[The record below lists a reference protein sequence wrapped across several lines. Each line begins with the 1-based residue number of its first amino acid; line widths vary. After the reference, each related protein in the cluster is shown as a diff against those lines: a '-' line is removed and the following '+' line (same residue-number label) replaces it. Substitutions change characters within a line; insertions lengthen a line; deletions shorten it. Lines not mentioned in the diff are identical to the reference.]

1 MKKLVPVLAITLALL
16 ASGSAEAS
24 NRVAK
29 RVGVSLGLLGDPFPT
44 LLGYNLNF
52 NAARWLRLTAG
63 YGSISGTGTNG
74 ESLSLTTIGGGAR
87 LFVPSWNFS
96 PVVGASYAKVS
107 FTGSAGELGGFSANG
122 SHTYLTAGFDW
133 QAGNG
138 FNLGFGANLSTLEG
152 VGAVPYINLGWY
164 F

>member
-1 MKKLVPVLAITLALL
+1 MKKLLSVIAIAAALM

-24 NRVAK
+24 NRTAK
-29 RVGVSLGLLGDPFPT
+29 RIGLSLGLLGDPFPT

-52 NAARWLRLTAG
+52 NLARGMRLVGG
-63 YGSISGTGTNG
+63 YGAISGTASDGSELKIATM
-74 ESLSLTTIGGGAR
+74 GGGVR
-87 LFVPSWNFS
+87 FFVPSWNFS
-96 PVVGASYAKVS
+96 PVVGASMAKVT
-107 FTGSAGELGGFSANG
+107 FTGTGTLSGFDGNA
-122 SHTYLTAGFDW
+122 SHIYGTAGFDW

-138 FNLGFGANLSTLEG
+138 FNLGFGANFSGKTG